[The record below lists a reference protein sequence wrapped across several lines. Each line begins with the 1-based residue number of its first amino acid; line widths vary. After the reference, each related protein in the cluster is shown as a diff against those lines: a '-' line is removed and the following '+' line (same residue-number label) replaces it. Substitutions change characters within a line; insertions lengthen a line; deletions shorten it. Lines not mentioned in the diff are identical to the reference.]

1 MDTLGC
7 INGGGEDEGG
17 AEDGELH
24 SSVHP
29 PHPFQAHFV
38 GQSRKLLLQ
47 KFLQQTAPV
56 AARKRGSMLSGIR
69 SARLGP
75 GRPPISRNSFKLMT
89 DLVST
94 LTGELLREV
103 TVWPVTAGYPDLL
116 SRPSRHK

>member
-24 SSVHP
+24 CSVHP

-38 GQSRKLLLQ
+38 GQSREFLSQ

-56 AARKRGSMLSGIR
+56 AARKRGSMLSGIQ
-69 SARLGP
+69 SARSWARAGTNSAVAELIQTNESPNHESPESIFNGA
-75 GRPPISRNSFKLMT
+75 PIINKEKLN
-89 DLVST
+89 
-94 LTGELLREV
+94 E
-103 TVWPVTAGYPDLL
+103 
-116 SRPSRHK
+116 